1 MVFLTL
7 PDSTG
12 HAKYYEFWTNAGRQ
26 HVFLSSTSNCNQIT
40 HLSKMMRNISIHM
53 CSRVRTNQSVKHFRQ
68 VLSIIKCLIRSHAKW
83 VRAKW
88 KKNCIQFTPIK
99 QYHTNQFNQPQNGF
113 HFFHHAT
120 KIMFV
125 LVSFFPVILF
135 HDWRCVCLTI
145 LSSYIMVRR
154 DVMEFDMWEDN
165 GKKGVDVVKELGAPK
180 GGKRVQRGRHR

>member
-113 HFFHHAT
+113 HFFSPCHQNNVCAC
-120 KIMFV
+120 
-125 LVSFFPVILF
+125 LFFPCDSF
-135 HDWRCVCLTI
+135 SRLTLRLLNNI
-145 LSSYIMVRR
+145 VFIYHGETRRDGIWYVRR
-154 DVMEFDMWEDN
+154 QWQ
-165 GKKGVDVVKELGAPK
+165 KR
-180 GGKRVQRGRHR
+180 GGCGERVGRSEGW